1 VVIANAGALD
11 EVFTAATALPG
22 VSKAVTYVDPL
33 AASDARRAGKPAP
46 GPKVVDGRVR
56 VDVTVAAPADSAR
69 AGDVVRALRA
79 AVHAVP
85 GADARVGG
93 YTASNLDV
101 QDTARRDR
109 QVIIPLVLIVV
120 LGVLML
126 VLRAVVAPLLLV
138 GTVVLSFLATLG
150 VSGVFF
156 RDVFGFAGADATLP
170 LSAFVFLVALGV
182 DYNIFLMTRVREEAG
197 RLGHRAGT
205 LAALAL
211 TGGVITSAGVVL
223 AATFGA
229 LAVLPLVFL
238 AELAFVVGF
247 GVLLDALVVRT
258 LLVPALTVDLG
269 RIVWWPGRIVSPP
282 D

>member
-1 VVIANAGALD
+1 VAVAAAAVPRVA
-11 EVFTAATALPG
+11 EVKAYTDRVATA
-22 VSKAVTYVDPL
+22 
-33 AASDARRAGKPAP
+33 DAERAGLPPP
-46 GPKVVDGRVR
+46 GPKVVNGLSR
-56 VDVTVAAPADSAR
+56 VDVTLADPADSPA
-69 AGDVVRALRA
+69 AGETVRALRE
-79 AVHAVP
+79 AVGAVP
-85 GADARVGG
+85 GAQARVGG
-93 YTASNLDV
+93 YTARNLDA

-109 QVIIPLVLIVV
+109 QVVIPLVLLVV
-120 LGVLML
+120 LGVLMVL
-126 VLRAVVAPLLLV
+126 LRAIVAPLLLV

-182 DYNIFLMTRVREEAG
+182 DYNIFLLTRVREEAAVA
-197 RLGHRAGT
+197 GHRAGT
-205 LAALAL
+205 LAALAV

-247 GVLLDALVVRT
+247 GVLLDALVVRS
-258 LLVPALTVDLG
+258 LLVPALTVDFG
-269 RIVWWPGRIVSPP
+269 RVVWWPGPGRRLDP
-282 D
+282 